1 MATRKLGTKVEVDGE
16 KEFKQAMSGINAE
29 LKKVEAQYLG
39 NANSA
44 EALAA
49 KNEVLRKK
57 LEEQREHV
65 EKLRQKY
72 QEFVKTYGEADERTR
87 KLAVSL
93 TDAET
98 AALKTE
104 HAIQQNTE
112 AIDKAND
119 SSQSLITGLTDLAGQ
134 FGIRLPSGVDKALQ
148 SMSGFSAGSVAAM
161 GAVALAVAAVVK
173 VYKELIDLTTES
185 AAKADEIL
193 TMSQV
198 TGLDTSTI
206 QEMQYASQLIDVSF
220 ETIRSSMTKL
230 KNNMQDARNGNEKL
244 AATFRGLGVSVT
256 DANGELRSAEDVF
269 YDVIDALGEIDNATE
284 RDTIAMD
291 VFGKKAEDLNPM
303 IVQGSDRMRELAEEA
318 HSMGAV
324 MDGEALESLG
334 AVDDALQRLHNTQ
347 GAVKDQIATQMAPA
361 TEEFYTKMAELTE
374 TAGEALID
382 SGLIDGLGDIL
393 ISVTGLIEPLM
404 DILQTIL
411 PELTNGMSG
420 LAVVLQGVAG
430 LFAVIADGVNVL
442 RNLNLRGLISGDL
455 GDALGFGYA
464 QGRAN
469 NYQTW
474 AMKQAGTYDQYRGYY
489 DYKSSDQWTSE
500 RPEDKRTFFNYVA
513 GGFVPGFAPGTMRFA
528 GGRALVGENGPELV
542 DLPEGSRIHSA
553 QETRMGGG
561 GVVIYGDVNLD
572 ASKCQDLVDAA
583 AFLQDL
589 RAVRRMG

>member
-29 LKKVEAQYLG
+29 LKKVEAQYIG

-134 FGIRLPSGVDKALQ
+134 FGVKLPAGVDKALN

-230 KNNMQDARNGNEKL
+230 KNNMQDARGGNEKL
-244 AATFRGLGVSVT
+244 AATFKALGVSVT
-256 DANGELRSAEDVF
+256 DANGELRSSEDVF

-374 TAGEALID
+374 TAGEALAD
-382 SGLIDGLGDIL
+382 SGLIEGLGDIL
-393 ISVTGLIEPLM
+393 TSATGLIDPLM
-404 DILQTIL
+404 DINQTIL
-411 PELTNGMSG
+411 PDMTNGMSG

-430 LFAVIADGVNVL
+430 LFAVIADAINVL
-442 RNLNLRGLISGDL
+442 KNLNLRGLVSGDL

-474 AMKQAGTYDQYRGYY
+474 AMKQQGTYGEYQATYEDWVRSSGSDSSRGGR
-489 DYKSSDQWTSE
+489 S
-500 RPEDKRTFFNYVA
+500 
-513 GGFVPGFAPGTMRFA
+513 GGFSTGTMRFA
-528 GGRALVGENGPELV
+528 GGKAMVGENGPELV
-542 DLPEGSRIHSA
+542 ELPEGSRIHSA

-561 GVVIYGDVNLD
+561 GVVINGDVILD
-572 ASKCQDLVDAA
+572 ARNVEDFNDAVQFFRDA
-583 AFLQDL
+583 
-589 RAVRRMG
+589 RVVRRMG

>member
-65 EKLRQKY
+65 EKLRQRY

-148 SMSGFSAGSVAAM
+148 SMSGFSAGSVAAL

-198 TGLDTSTI
+198 TGLDTGTI

-230 KNNMQDARNGNEKL
+230 KNNMQDARGGNEKL
-244 AATFRGLGVSVT
+244 AATFKALGVSVT
-256 DANGELRSAEDVF
+256 DANGELRSSEDVF

-291 VFGKKAEDLNPM
+291 VFGKKAEDLNPL
-303 IVQGSDRMRELAEEA
+303 ILQGSDRMRELAEEA
-318 HSMGAV
+318 HNMGAV

-374 TAGEALID
+374 TAGKALID
-382 SGLIDGLGDIL
+382 SGLIEGTGDML

-404 DILQTIL
+404 DIVQTIL
-411 PELTNGMSG
+411 PDLTNGMSG

-430 LFAVIADGVNVL
+430 LFAVIADGINVI

-455 GDALGFGYA
+455 GDALGFGYSS
-464 QGRAN
+464 GNPN

-474 AMKQAGTYDQYRGYY
+474 AMKQQGTYGEYQATYEDWVRGS
-489 DYKSSDQWTSE
+489 DSSRGGRS
-500 RPEDKRTFFNYVA
+500 
-513 GGFVPGFAPGTMRFA
+513 GGFSTGTMRFA

-561 GVVIYGDVNLD
+561 GVVIYGDVVLD

-589 RAVRRMG
+589 RTVRRMG